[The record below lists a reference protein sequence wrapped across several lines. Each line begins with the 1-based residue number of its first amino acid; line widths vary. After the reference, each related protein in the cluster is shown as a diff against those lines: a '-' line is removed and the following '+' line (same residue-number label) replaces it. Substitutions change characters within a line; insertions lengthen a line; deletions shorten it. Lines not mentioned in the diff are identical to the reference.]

1 MGKKEM
7 VFLKQLLV
15 AVEEIGASLRGD
27 NESIRYLI
35 EDIYRLKDEMDDY
48 KAQIENYKRE
58 IEKLNKKI
66 LEMESF
72 EALSM
77 PEQIKILK
85 REIRRW
91 QRRCYDLKK
100 KYFERVA
107 K

>member
-1 MGKKEM
+1 MGKKEV

-15 AVEEIGASLRGD
+15 AVEEVEASLRGA
-27 NESIRYLI
+27 NKSIRYFI
-35 EDIYRLKDEMDDY
+35 DEIYRLKDEMDDY

-58 IEKLNKKI
+58 IEELNKKI

-72 EALSM
+72 EAMSM

-91 QRRCYDLKK
+91 QSRCRDLKK
-100 KYFERVA
+100 KYLEKVA
-107 K
+107 R